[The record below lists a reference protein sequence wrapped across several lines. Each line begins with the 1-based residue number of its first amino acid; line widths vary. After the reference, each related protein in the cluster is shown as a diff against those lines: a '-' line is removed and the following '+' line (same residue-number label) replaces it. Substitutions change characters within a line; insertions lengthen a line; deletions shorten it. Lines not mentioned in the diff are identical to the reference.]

1 VNAQD
6 ADLRTPL
13 HLASAEGHIDIVKFL
28 VDHGAC
34 LQNDNFGNLAIH
46 DAKVGNHR
54 EVKEL
59 LQTVPS

>member
-1 VNAQD
+1 
-6 ADLRTPL
+6 
-13 HLASAEGHIDIVKFL
+13 VKFL